1 MSKKTP
7 QIGNDL
13 FAELS
18 GVEEAAAIKP
28 ILDRWELTH
37 EEFTHLVDSNP
48 SLRGVTLG
56 YIAEHKFHE
65 MFLNNPLVSRA
76 RKEDDHNRKRK
87 GDRTFDYKG
96 HSFIVEVKSLQ
107 TNLVKR
113 VGDLRMGKSQVDA
126 SDRRT
131 VTFKDGTT
139 LETTC
144 LLRGEFDVLAVNC
157 YAFDN
162 EWRFA
167 FALNRDLP
175 KNTWRKYTPA
185 QQDALLPT
193 LIPVTWPPQEPFVSD
208 PFVLL
213 DRLVEEINAGV
224 SAEVPEVPVKSVK
237 DKGEEEGKD

>member
-1 MSKKTP
+1 MHMTKITGP
-7 QIGNDL
+7 LGDEL
-13 FAELS
+13 LAELS
-18 GVEEAAAIKP
+18 AVEAPTAIKP

-56 YIAEHKFHE
+56 YIAEHKFHQ
-65 MFLNNPLVSRA
+65 MFLNNPLVSRP

-87 GDRTFDYKG
+87 GDRTFEYKG
-96 HSFIVEVKSLQ
+96 HTFIVEVKSLQ

-113 VGDLRMGKSQVDA
+113 DGDLRTGKSQVDA

-162 EWRFA
+162 EWKFA

-175 KNTWRKYTPA
+175 KNTFKKYTPA
-185 QQDALLPT
+185 QQEALLPT
-193 LIPVTWPPQEPFVSD
+193 LIPVTWPLQEPFVSD

-213 DRLVEEINAGV
+213 DRLVRERDAGI
-224 SAEVPEVPVKSVK
+224 SPEVPEVPVNSV
-237 DKGEEEGKD
+237 EG

>member
-1 MSKKTP
+1 MSAKQGGLFKEE
-7 QIGNDL
+7 GDDL
-13 FAELS
+13 HSKDGQDRTL
-18 GVEEAAAIKP
+18 

-37 EEFTHLVDSNP
+37 EEFTNLIDANP

-56 YIAEHKFHE
+56 YIAEAKFHH
-65 MFLNNPLVSRA
+65 MFLHHPEVTQV
-76 RKEDDHNRKRK
+76 RKDDDHDRRRK
-87 GDRTFDYKG
+87 GDRTFLYKG
-96 HSFIVEVKSLQ
+96 HKFIVEVKSLQ

-113 VGDLRMGKSQVDA
+113 DGDVLRGKSQVDA

-131 VTFKDGTT
+131 VKFKDGTT

-157 YAFDN
+157 YAFN
-162 EWRFA
+162 NRWQFA

-175 KNTWRKYTPA
+175 KNTYKKYTPA

-193 LIPVTWPPQEPFVSD
+193 LIPVSWPVQEPFVTD

-213 DRLVEEINAGV
+213 DRLVAEREAGV
-224 SAEVPEVPVKSVK
+224 SPEEPDVPVLSV
-237 DKGEEEGKD
+237 DD

>member
-1 MSKKTP
+1 MSKTTG
-7 QIGNDL
+7 ILGNDL
-13 FAELS
+13 LRQLACF
-18 GVEEAAAIKP
+18 EEPAAIEL

-37 EEFTHLVDSNP
+37 EEFTHLIDTNP

-56 YIAEHKFHE
+56 YIAEHKFHQ
-65 MFLNNPLVSRA
+65 MFLNNPLITHA

-113 VGDLRMGKSQVDA
+113 FGDTRQGKSQVDA
-126 SDRRT
+126 SDRRK
-131 VTFKDGTT
+131 VTFKDGSV

-144 LLRGEFDVLAVNC
+144 LLRGEFDILAVNC

-162 EWRFA
+162 YWRFA

-175 KNTWRKYTPA
+175 KNTFRKYTPA

-193 LIPVTWPPQEPFVSD
+193 LIPVTWPLQAPFVAD

-213 DRLVEEINAGV
+213 DRLVWEREVGV
-224 SAEVPEVPVKSVK
+224 SDEVPEVPVRSVE
-237 DKGEEEGKD
+237 DSIDFD

>member
-1 MSKKTP
+1 MPKTTGP
-7 QIGNDL
+7 RGNDL
-13 FAELS
+13 LNELS
-18 GVEEAAAIKP
+18 SVEEPAAIKL

-37 EEFTHLVDSNP
+37 EEFTHLVDTNP
-48 SLRGVTLG
+48 SLRGMTLG

-65 MFLNNPLVSRA
+65 MFLNHPDVSRP

-87 GDRTFDYKG
+87 GDRTFEYKG

-113 VGDLRMGKSQVDA
+113 YGDQRTGKSQVDA
-126 SDRRT
+126 SDRRE
-131 VTFKDGTT
+131 VKFNDGTV

-144 LLRGEFDVLAVNC
+144 LLRGEFDILAVNC

-162 EWRFA
+162 KWRFV

-175 KNTWRKYTPA
+175 KNTFRKYTPA
-185 QQDALLPT
+185 QQEALLPT
-193 LIPVTWPPQEPFVSD
+193 LIQVTWPPQEPFVSD

-213 DRLVEEINAGV
+213 DRLVFEKDAGI
-224 SAEVPEVPVKSVK
+224 SPEVPEVPVISVT
-237 DKGEEEGKD
+237 D